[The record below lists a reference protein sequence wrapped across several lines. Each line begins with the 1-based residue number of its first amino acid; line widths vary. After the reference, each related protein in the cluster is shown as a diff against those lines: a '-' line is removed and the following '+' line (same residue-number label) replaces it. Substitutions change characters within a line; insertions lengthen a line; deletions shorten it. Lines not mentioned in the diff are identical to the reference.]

1 MRNLLKTP
9 LMLALALGLMTVFAT
24 STAKADPQLAGSFSI
39 SGNYIPVNG
48 STGAIT
54 SLGAATGFDFVPLV
68 GSFPAGTPGVA
79 GQFLVNSATGNFAA
93 LTGMIGTIRDFTFA
107 GPGSLNYP
115 NTPLLNFE
123 SVGGVTF
130 ELLTASVT
138 FQNINSLIV
147 DGTGIFRQAGFAD
160 TFGTFTISA
169 NQGGTTFSFSA
180 SNVANPIPEPASML
194 LLGTGLA
201 GLAGY
206 ARRKFGSRQA

>member
-39 SGNYIPVNG
+39 SGNYVPVNG
-48 STGAIT
+48 NTGAIS
-54 SLGAATGFDFVPLV
+54 SLGAATGVDFVPLV
-68 GSFPAGTPGVA
+68 GSFPVGTPGVA
-79 GQFLVNSATGNFAA
+79 GQFLVNSANGSFAG
-93 LTGMIGTIRDFTFA
+93 LTGMIGTIRDFTFT
-107 GPGSLNYP
+107 GPGSVNYP

-130 ELLTASVT
+130 ELLTVGVT
-138 FQNINSLIV
+138 FQNINSPLL

-160 TFGTFTISA
+160 TFGTFTFSA

-180 SNVANPIPEPASML
+180 SHVAVPEPASML

-206 ARRKFGSRQA
+206 ARRKYGKRQA